1 MPHIFRVV
9 AIDSLGIARRTRGQR
24 VTAGDFNGMYG
35 AVAAQK
41 GFIIADSLAQLQEL
55 KLVERR

>member
-1 MPHIFRVV
+1 
-9 AIDSLGIARRTRGQR
+9 
-24 VTAGDFNGMYG
+24 MYG